1 MVGTDPTTG
10 CRGQVGGPAGG
21 RRAPGQ
27 GSQDG
32 PTTALR
38 PPQVGAPIGADAPWR
53 QVGRVDVR
61 RPHRVTPPMFTCLM
75 PTTER
80 RVPTVHRRRSA
91 LPAPVAAEHRPTYR
105 AVARSTAETEAPFGL
120 PVLAEV
126 PDLAAFLGHLHD
138 ADLAMGRAVLGLV
151 ELLADDEVATT
162 TGVPIEDWIAIVTRH
177 TRMDRRFLLRT
188 ARLLTRFPALR
199 RAVREEQVSW
209 PQLRGLSLALRS
221 APTEL
226 DDRLDGFLD
235 QLRLHLGDADPD
247 VVVRQTERAIVE
259 WKAELEPAETDPSRP
274 FFHLQPRLDGAG
286 GRVRGEFD
294 AIGLATLDDATAPRR
309 DQLDHPGGAGG
320 ARADNLLARLTH
332 TCQPTPDDE
341 DARARAARN
350 GEAAGGHED
359 GGDSGSHEDGGNGV
373 SHGDGA
379 NGREVAS
386 PMDGANSGEG
396 RSGGN
401 GGVGDP
407 GSFDVALPPVRLLLR
422 WDLDALLDRT
432 RTPADLLTRLLG
444 GSLRLT
450 SSAARRLL
458 DARGAEVRSIV
469 VDDGEVLGV
478 GRATRVAPGWL
489 RDASLATHDTCTGP
503 LCRRPAVGSDLDHA
517 RPWWPT
523 NPGDVGGS
531 TDLINLG
538 PLCGKTNREK
548 ERAGWR
554 VEQRPDGRRTWTHPR
569 SGLRVTSVPATWRP
583 PPSPGPARDRPR
595 PPGRAPRPSGS
606 DPPG

>member
-1 MVGTDPTTG
+1 
-10 CRGQVGGPAGG
+10 
-21 RRAPGQ
+21 
-27 GSQDG
+27 
-32 PTTALR
+32 
-38 PPQVGAPIGADAPWR
+38 
-53 QVGRVDVR
+53 
-61 RPHRVTPPMFTCLM
+61 M

-91 LPAPVAAEHRPTYR
+91 LPAPVAAEHRPAYR
-105 AVARSTAETEAPFGL
+105 AVPPSTAETEAPFGL

-151 ELLADDEVATT
+151 ELLADDEVATA
-162 TGVPIEDWIAIVTRH
+162 TGVPVEDWIAIVTRH

-199 RAVREEQVSW
+199 RAVREGQVSW

-235 QLRLHLGDADPD
+235 QLRLHLDGADPD
-247 VVVRQTERAIVE
+247 AIVRQTERAIVE

-294 AIGLATLDDATAPRR
+294 AIGLAILDDATAPRR

-320 ARADNLLARLTH
+320 ARADNLLARLAH
-332 TCQPTPDDE
+332 TCQPTAGDE
-341 DARARAARN
+341 DARARSARSD
-350 GEAAGGHED
+350 EAVGP
-359 GGDSGSHEDGGNGV
+359 HEDGGNTA
-373 SHGDGA
+373 SH
-379 NGREVAS
+379 E
-386 PMDGANSGEG
+386 E
-396 RSGGN
+396 GGN
-401 GGVGDP
+401 GGAGDP

-469 VDDGEVLGV
+469 VDDGEVIGV

-517 RPWWPT
+517 RPWWPAS
-523 NPGDVGGS
+523 PGDAGGS

-554 VEQRPDGRRTWTHPR
+554 VEQRPDGRRTWIHPR

-583 PPSPGPARDRPR
+583 PPPPVAPGPRRVTVPD
-595 PPGRAPRPSGS
+595 PPAGRTPRPSGS

>member
-1 MVGTDPTTG
+1 
-10 CRGQVGGPAGG
+10 
-21 RRAPGQ
+21 
-27 GSQDG
+27 
-32 PTTALR
+32 
-38 PPQVGAPIGADAPWR
+38 
-53 QVGRVDVR
+53 
-61 RPHRVTPPMFTCLM
+61 M
-75 PTTER
+75 PTIER
-80 RVPTVHRRRSA
+80 RFPTVHRRRSA
-91 LPAPVAAEHRPTYR
+91 LPAVAAEHRPTYR
-105 AVARSTAETEAPFGL
+105 ALPRSSAETEAPFGL

-151 ELLADDEVATT
+151 ELLADDEVATA
-162 TGVPIEDWIAIVTRH
+162 TGVPVEDWIAIVTRH

-199 RAVREEQVSW
+199 RAVREGQVSW

-286 GRVRGEFD
+286 GRVRGELD
-294 AIGLATLDDATAPRR
+294 AIGLAILDDVTAPRR

-320 ARADNLLARLTH
+320 ARADNLLARLAH
-332 TCQPTPDDE
+332 TCQPTADDE
-341 DARARAARN
+341 DAQARAARAARN
-350 GEAAGGHED
+350 DDAAGGHED

-373 SHGDGA
+373 SPGDGA
-379 NGREVAS
+379 NGVSHEHGANGVSHEDGANGGEVAS
-386 PMDGANSGEG
+386 PMDGADSGEG

-407 GSFDVALPPVRLLLR
+407 GSLDVALPPVRLLLR

-450 SSAARRLL
+450 STAARRLL

-503 LCRRPAVGSDLDHA
+503 LCRRPALGSDLDHA

-523 NPGDVGGS
+523 SPGVVGGS

-583 PPSPGPARDRPR
+583 PPPPGPTRDRPR
-595 PPGRAPRPSGS
+595 AEGRARRPSGS

>member
-1 MVGTDPTTG
+1 
-10 CRGQVGGPAGG
+10 
-21 RRAPGQ
+21 
-27 GSQDG
+27 
-32 PTTALR
+32 
-38 PPQVGAPIGADAPWR
+38 
-53 QVGRVDVR
+53 
-61 RPHRVTPPMFTCLM
+61 M

-80 RVPTVHRRRSA
+80 RSPTVHRRRTD
-91 LPAPVAAEHRPTYR
+91 APISVAAEHRPDYR
-105 AVARSTAETEAPFGL
+105 VEEAREEGSPFGL

-126 PDLAAFLGHLHD
+126 PELAAFLGHLHD

-151 ELLADDEVATT
+151 ELLADDQVATV
-162 TGVPIEDWIAIVTRH
+162 TGVPVEDWIAIVTRH

-199 RAVREEQVSW
+199 RAVRASQVSW

-226 DDRLDGFLD
+226 DDRLDAFLD
-235 QLRLHLGDADPD
+235 QLRLHLTGADPD

-294 AIGLATLDDATAPRR
+294 AIGLAILDDATAPRR

-320 ARADNLLARLTH
+320 ARSDNLLARLLH
-332 TCQPTPDDE
+332 TCGSPPEGESTPE
-341 DARARAARN
+341 PSDASADRRDRRDSSDSSDSSAGGGSGA
-350 GEAAGGHED
+350 GEAS
-359 GGDSGSHEDGGNGV
+359 GDLL
-373 SHGDGA
+373 
-379 NGREVAS
+379 
-386 PMDGANSGEG
+386 
-396 RSGGN
+396 
-401 GGVGDP
+401 DP
-407 GSFDVALPPVRLLLR
+407 PLPPVRLLLR

-450 SSAARRLL
+450 AAAARQLL
-458 DARGAEVRSIV
+458 EARGAEVRSIV
-469 VDDGEVLGV
+469 VDGGEVLGV
-478 GRATRVAPGWL
+478 GRATRIPPGWL
-489 RDASLATHDTCTGP
+489 REATLAVHDTCTGP
-503 LCRRPAVGSDLDHA
+503 LCRQPANGSDLDHA

-523 NPGDVGGS
+523 GPDDVGGN

-538 PLCGKTNREK
+538 PLCARTNHEK

-554 VEQRPDGRRTWTHPR
+554 VEQRPDGRRTWSHPR
-569 SGLRVTSVPATWRP
+569 SGLRITSVPATWRP
-583 PPSPGPARDRPR
+583 PPPDDTPLRRPR
-595 PPGRAPRPSGS
+595 PPEDAPRGASGS